1 MNQVMLSL
9 LRIREF
15 LLEHIGT
22 VLFLLLS
29 ITSLLL
35 CANFLVQSNFA
46 TSEMM
51 VVGLIAILAIGVA
64 QSVGFIENRTGETK
78 DLSRL
83 GEWDSDMGYDFDN
96 EVQIGIS
103 SLPPISLLRIPE
115 VQSYYI
121 SEVPSELRTS
131 EQLERE
137 VLKYLEEMR

>member
-1 MNQVMLSL
+1 
-9 LRIREF
+9 
-15 LLEHIGT
+15 
-22 VLFLLLS
+22 
-29 ITSLLL
+29 
-35 CANFLVQSNFA
+35 
-46 TSEMM
+46 MM